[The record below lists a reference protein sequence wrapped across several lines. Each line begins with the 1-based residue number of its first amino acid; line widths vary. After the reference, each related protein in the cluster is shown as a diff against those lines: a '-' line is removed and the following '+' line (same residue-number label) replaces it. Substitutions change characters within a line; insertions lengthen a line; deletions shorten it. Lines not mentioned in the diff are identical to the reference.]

1 MARAAEP
8 ENRIDPNGPR
18 LTPDLIG
25 HSTAESRLLD
35 IWQRGRLAHAWLITG
50 PRGVGKA
57 TLAYRFARF
66 VLRHGVKEDSG
77 PSLFGDA
84 PAAPS
89 SLHVGADDPVFRQ
102 TAQGAHPGLKV
113 LERPWDDKKGKRKTE
128 IPVDDVRKLVPF
140 FGTTAAG
147 GGWRVAVVDTAD
159 DLNRNSA
166 NALLKILEEPPQRG
180 LLILVS
186 HAPGRLPPTIR
197 SRCTHLALGPLDDGS
212 VSKILAARLPELLTA
227 DRDALVRLAEGAPG
241 RAIELARE
249 GGLDLYRQ
257 TAGLLAALPQV
268 DVPGL
273 HTFADK
279 VARRG
284 ADEAYAAFI
293 DLLLQWL
300 ARMVRRGAGQPLPE
314 VVNGEGAVMDRL
326 AAARPLDEWVDVWEK
341 IRRLVARSDA
351 VNLDR
356 KQVVLSIFA
365 TLERAAR
372 ADAPLTTAE
381 QR

>member
-1 MARAAEP
+1 MARAVEP
-8 ENRIDPNGPR
+8 DTTLDPNDPR
-18 LTPDLIG
+18 LTAELVG
-25 HSTAESRLLD
+25 HAAAEARVLD
-35 IWQRGRLAHAWLITG
+35 IWNRGRLAHAWLITG

-57 TLAYRFARF
+57 TFAYRFARF
-66 VLRHGVKEDSG
+66 VLKHGMAQPSG

-84 PAAPS
+84 PATPTS
-89 SLHVGADDPVFRQ
+89 MQVPEGDPVFRQ
-102 TAQGAHPGLKV
+102 VAQGAHPGLKV
-113 LERPWDDKKGKRKTE
+113 LERPWDDKKDKRKTE
-128 IPVDDVRKLVPF
+128 IPVGDVRKLVPF
-140 FGTTAAG
+140 FGTTAGA
-147 GGWRVAVVDTAD
+147 GGWRVAVIDTAD

-180 LLILVS
+180 LLLLVS
-186 HAPGRLPPTIR
+186 HAPGRLLPTIR
-197 SRCTHLALGPLDDGS
+197 SRCMQLALGPLDDGE
-212 VSKILAARLPELLTA
+212 VTRILAARLPELETA
-227 DRDALVRLAEGAPG
+227 DRDALVRLAEGSPG
-241 RAIELARE
+241 RAIELAGE

-257 TAGLLAALPQV
+257 TAGLLAALPEI
-268 DVPGL
+268 DVAGL
-273 HTFADK
+273 HGFADR

-300 ARMVRRGAGQPLPE
+300 ARMVRRGAGHAVPD
-314 VVNGEGAVMDRL
+314 VVKGDGAAMDRL
-326 AAARPLDEWVDVWEK
+326 VSARPLDEWVDVWEK

-356 KQVVLSIFA
+356 KQVVLGIFA

-372 ADAPLTTAE
+372 AGAALSTAE

>member
-8 ENRIDPNGPR
+8 ENRIDPNDPR
-18 LTPDLIG
+18 LTADLIG
-25 HSTAESRLLD
+25 HGAAEARVLD
-35 IWQRGRLAHAWLITG
+35 IWQRGRLPHAWLITG

-57 TLAYRFARF
+57 TFAYRFARF
-66 VLRHGVKEDSG
+66 VLKHGLTHDSG

-84 PAAPS
+84 PAQPA
-89 SLHVGADDPVFRQ
+89 SLHVGEDDPAFRQ
-102 TAQGAHPGLKV
+102 MVQGAHPGLKV
-113 LERPWDDKKGKRKTE
+113 LERPWDEKKGKRKTE

-140 FGTTAAG
+140 FGTTSSA

-159 DLNRNSA
+159 DLNRSSA

-180 LLILVS
+180 LLLLVS
-186 HAPGRLPPTIR
+186 HAPGRLLPTIR
-197 SRCTHLALGPLDDGS
+197 SRCTQLALGPLDDGS
-212 VSKILAARLPELLTA
+212 VSKILATRLPELVTA
-227 DRDALVRLAEGAPG
+227 DRDALVRLADGAPG
-241 RAIELARE
+241 RAIELAGE

-257 TAGLLAALPQV
+257 TAGLLAALPSV
-268 DVPGL
+268 DVAGL

-300 ARMVRRGAGQPLPE
+300 ARMVRRGAGHAAPE
-314 VVNGEGAVMDRL
+314 VVSGEGAVMDRL